1 MRLRSI
7 TDRQTFVLVE
17 EFSLLTHAAPVCVRV
32 PYGGMPPSMIIAATE
47 EEAGAERYLGVSLS
61 GHMPYY
67 LAAILYSQ
75 VPCI

>member
-1 MRLRSI
+1 MRRLC
-7 TDRQTFVLVE
+7 E
-17 EFSLLTHAAPVCVRV
+17 RV

-67 LAAILYSQ
+67 LEAILYSQ
-75 VPCI
+75 VLCI

>member
-1 MRLRSI
+1 MRLRSF

-17 EFSLLTHAAPVCVRV
+17 EFLLLTPERV
-32 PYGGMPPSMIIAATE
+32 PYGGMPLSMIIAATE

-67 LAAILYSQ
+67 
-75 VPCI
+75 